1 MMKKEKE
8 ELFFVGI
15 SEAMPLIRE
24 ILLSTKNS
32 IYFLKKN
39 EELKELRINKIEKI
53 MQFKEGIKEINALMN
68 KLREKL
74 PKANVRVKE
83 KPVIREYTQKK
94 REVKKEMPKRI
105 SELEK
110 LEMELGDIEKKLG
123 RLR

>member
-1 MMKKEKE
+1 
-8 ELFFVGI
+8 
-15 SEAMPLIRE
+15 
-24 ILLSTKNS
+24 
-32 IYFLKKN
+32 
-39 EELKELRINKIEKI
+39 